1 MAANG
6 WRQIRS
12 RRQCRRKKKWALR
25 QLTRRQMHS
34 ASSFPNSRWTRG
46 NKTVHAD
53 YLRQFVVNAL
63 VLHVAPSPSPG
74 LVQLFHDL
82 RYEMQTETPPH
93 LKGLPI
99 VTFTSCLTSF
109 RPAD

>member
-1 MAANG
+1 
-6 WRQIRS
+6 
-12 RRQCRRKKKWALR
+12 
-25 QLTRRQMHS
+25 MHS
-34 ASSFPNSRWTRG
+34 ASSFPTSRWTRG

-99 VTFTSCLTSF
+99 VTITSCLTSF
-109 RPAD
+109 RPADELENRID